1 MLRSLLSFPFVSDS
15 GTVDAEK
22 LCALVREWEI
32 YKKTPAHEKAIK
44 QSLPSSEPRLSTRL
58 HQAQADHNQGA
69 KLSRRKDKKQ
79 VKFEDLSAKDQR
91 MIEDYECGRFK
102 KLVDALLA
110 EREIAQRYPGAGAV
124 LEISGAILREA

>member
-1 MLRSLLSFPFVSDS
+1 MLRRLLSFPFVSDS
-15 GTVDAEK
+15 ATVDAEK

-79 VKFEDLSAKDQR
+79 IKFEDLNREEQR
-91 MIEDYECGRFK
+91 MIEDYECGRSQK
-102 KLVDALLA
+102 RVDTLLV
-110 EREIAQRYPGAGAV
+110 EREKAQRYPGAGAV
-124 LEISGAILREA
+124 LEISGAILRES